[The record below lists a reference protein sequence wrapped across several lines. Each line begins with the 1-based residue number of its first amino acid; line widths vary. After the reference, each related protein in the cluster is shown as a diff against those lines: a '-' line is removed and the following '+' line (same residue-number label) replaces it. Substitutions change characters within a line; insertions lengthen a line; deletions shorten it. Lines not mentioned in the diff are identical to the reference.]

1 MKQSNRGNARKGK
14 QRKGKRSKSA
24 RYSMGELETMP
35 LLHPDLAGIDVGS
48 REHYV
53 SVPPDRSERPVRRFG
68 CTTPDLCAMAD
79 WLKQSG
85 ITHVVMESTGVYW
98 VPVATVLEDAGLC
111 VALVDARESHRL
123 SARKTDVH
131 DCQWIRQLFACGLLR
146 SAFRPAPE
154 ILPLRSYWR
163 QRQELVSLCAQSL
176 HHMQKSLE
184 LMNLQLHKVITDLAG
199 VTGMSILRAIVAG
212 ERDPE
217 AFVHMVHPNC
227 KSSREDFVKALTG
240 HYAPEQVLALRQA
253 LGRYDLYH
261 AQIAELDHTLEQ
273 SLQKFAPAE
282 DCGPKTSTPAPKRRG
297 GKRRKNQA
305 HFDLAR
311 EIHRITGVDLTRIEG
326 VDALTAF
333 TVITEQGIDM
343 SRFPTEKDFASHL
356 GLSPNNQITGGR
368 VRKKHTRRVQSRAA
382 HALRLAAQS
391 LSRSKTAL
399 GAFYRRMRARNDSS
413 HAIVATAHKLAK
425 IIYRMLKHGEEYVAR
440 GEEQYEE
447 QYRERL
453 LKNLKRQAKTLGC
466 QVLVPE
472 TGEVLS

>member
-1 MKQSNRGNARKGK
+1 MKHSSKAKAN
-14 QRKGKRSKSA
+14 KGKRSKSK
-24 RYSMGELETMP
+24 RYTMGKLATMP
-35 LLHPDLAGIDVGS
+35 LLYPDLAGIDVGS

-53 SVPPDRSERPVRRFG
+53 SVPGDRSDQPVRRFG
-68 CTTPDLCAMAD
+68 CTTPDLCEMAD
-79 WLKQSG
+79 WLKLCG

-98 VPVATVLEDAGLC
+98 VPVATVLEGAGLC
-111 VALVDARESHRL
+111 VALVDAREAHRL
-123 SARKTDVH
+123 SARKTDVY

-154 ILPLRSYWR
+154 ILPLRAYWR

-176 HHMQKSLE
+176 HHMQKALE
-184 LMNLQLHKVITDLAG
+184 LMNLQLHKVLSDLAG
-199 VTGMSILRAIVAG
+199 ATGMRILRAIVAG
-212 ERDPE
+212 ERNPQ
-217 AFVHMVHPNC
+217 AFGRMIHPNC
-227 KSSREDFVKALTG
+227 RSPREAFVKALTG

-261 AQIAELDHTLEQ
+261 AQIAELDHELER
-273 SLQKFAPAE
+273 SLQALAPAE
-282 DCGPKTSTPAPKRRG
+282 HWDPEALTAGPKSRD

-305 HFDLAR
+305 HFDLAA
-311 EIHRITGVDLTRIEG
+311 EVHRITGVDLTRIEG
-326 VDALTAF
+326 IDALAAF

-391 LSRSKTAL
+391 LARSKTAL
-399 GAFYRRMRARNDSS
+399 GAFYRRRRARNDSAV
-413 HAIVATAHKLAK
+413 AIVATAHKLAK
-425 IIYRMLKHGEEYVAR
+425 IIYRMLKYGEQYVAR
-440 GEEQYEE
+440 GEKQYEE

-453 LKNLKRQAKTLGC
+453 LKNLKRQAKILGC
-466 QVLVPE
+466 QVLVLE